1 MLVQFKFNDFKC
13 FKDETVL
20 SMVSSKSVFHKD
32 GSCVEKNDRKILTS
46 AVVYGANASGKTKL
60 FQAYY
65 FMERMICN
73 LAYNN
78 KSNWQAN
85 YVPFALSEDV
95 DGHESSF
102 EVVFYIKDILFRYGY
117 TVDGKNVLEEWLYRT
132 NQDKEVEIF
141 YRDNEGIDYNKVY
154 INKGFA
160 EPLIRKKM
168 IRTDTL
174 FLSVLA
180 TWNHPLAKIVVKW
193 FFNTNVLTGTSGML
207 GFSIDSLDSPIK
219 KEKMLRFI
227 RSADVNI
234 EDMYLNETNI
244 NDVPIEIREM
254 ILSKSKEGDG
264 RFFDGVN
271 TIHKVYDTEG
281 VSHKNIKFSLEND
294 ESFGTVKLFSLS
306 APIIDTLENGKV
318 LWVDE
323 IDNGLH
329 PDLLKALVALFS
341 SPLNKHNAQL
351 IINTHNID
359 LISDTKV
366 FERDQ
371 VYIVLKNRFGESSL
385 IPVLNFALSEND
397 KSIGQ
402 LYREGRL
409 GGVPY
414 LAKFMQ
420 NVID

>member
-1 MLVQFKFNDFKC
+1 MLVQFRFNDFKC
-13 FKDETVL
+13 FKDDTIL
-20 SMVSSKSVFHKD
+20 SMVSSDSVCHKD
-32 GSCVEKNDRKILTS
+32 GSYVVKNGRKVLTS

-60 FQAYY
+60 FQAYH
-65 FMERMICN
+65 FMERMICD

-95 DGHESSF
+95 DEHESSF
-102 EVVFYIKDILFRYGY
+102 EVVFYVKDILFRYGY
-117 TVDGKNVLEEWLYRT
+117 TVDGKNVIEEWLYRT
-132 NQDKEVEIF
+132 NQDKEIEVF
-141 YRDNEGIDYNKVY
+141 YRDDEGIDYNKVY
-154 INKGFA
+154 INKEVA

-180 TWNHPLAKIVVKW
+180 TWNLPFARMLVRW
-193 FFNTNVLTGTSGML
+193 FYNTNVLTGTSSMVGYSVESL
-207 GFSIDSLDSPIK
+207 GTPR
-219 KEKMLRFI
+219 KEKMLKFI
-227 RSADVNI
+227 RSADINI
-234 EDMYLNETNI
+234 EDMFLNEANI
-244 NDVPIEIREM
+244 NDMPDEIRAQIM
-254 ILSKSKEGDG
+254 SQSKETDSILI
-264 RFFDGVN
+264 DGVN
-271 TIHKVYDTEG
+271 TIHKVYDKDG
-281 VSHKNIKFSLEND
+281 LSHKSVKFNLESD
-294 ESFGTVKLFSLS
+294 ESFGTAKLFSLS

-329 PDLLKALVALFS
+329 SDLLKALVALFS
-341 SPLNKHNAQL
+341 SPLNRYNAQL

-414 LAKFMQ
+414 LAQFMQ